1 MESSLT
7 TFIIVSSVCIYLWI
21 KGGNV
26 NKSIA
31 IILFFISLMQMVEF
45 LIWLNHK
52 CSNTNKFISLFIPI
66 LLFLQ
71 PIVVITTILYFKS
84 GILSPIFYKI
94 ILSIWII
101 CAPFFINWMKD
112 GFNQCTIIGK
122 NGYLV
127 WPYTNSSK
135 LMDQFMQFLYNIV
148 LAIGIGT
155 LHTPW
160 YGIFYIVLALL
171 SYYYIR
177 NIYGHSW
184 GSVWCNFVNF
194 LAFGALFIK

>member
-7 TFIIVSSVCIYLWI
+7 TFIIVSSICIYLWI

-31 IILFFISLMQMVEF
+31 IILFFISLMQIVEF
-45 LIWLNHK
+45 FIWLNHE

-101 CAPFFINWMKD
+101 CSSYFIIWMKD

-122 NGYLV
+122 NGHLV
-127 WPYTNSSK
+127 WPYANSSK
-135 LMDQFMQFLYNIV
+135 LIDQFMQFLYNIV
-148 LAIGIGT
+148 LAIGIGS

-160 YGIFYIVLALL
+160 YGIFYIFVALL

-194 LAFGALFIK
+194 LAFGALLIK